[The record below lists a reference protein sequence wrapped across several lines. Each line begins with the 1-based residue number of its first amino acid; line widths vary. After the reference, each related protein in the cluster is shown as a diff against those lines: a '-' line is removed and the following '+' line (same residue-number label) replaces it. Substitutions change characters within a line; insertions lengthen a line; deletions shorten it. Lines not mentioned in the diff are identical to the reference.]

1 MGEELR
7 LLGYREP
14 TGLWSRRVP
23 PPPRHPD
30 LRAFQ
35 IEFTSR
41 GDRVSG
47 RLWLPRRAGG
57 EHPLVLL
64 QHGAG
69 GSSASAY
76 LDATAGPWVERGAAV
91 ASIDFPLHGAR
102 GDAKLS
108 GLLVAALLGRGSGT
122 LSPLAIEFARQAVID
137 LERAL
142 DALASFDGIDPE
154 RVAYAGFSLG
164 AVLGA
169 AFCAL
174 DPRPRAA
181 ALALGGAGLAPEG
194 VDPGSYLA
202 RFAPRPLLLVNAERD
217 ETIAR
222 DAAEALYRAA
232 RPPVEQLWFDA
243 THDALPGAALKAM
256 WQFLAPALDL
266 PS

>member
-7 LLGYREP
+7 LQGYREP
-14 TGLWSRRVP
+14 SGLWSRRVP
-23 PPPRHPD
+23 PPSRYPD

-35 IEFTSR
+35 IEFSSR

-47 RLWLPRRAGG
+47 RLWLPRGGG

-69 GSSASAY
+69 GSADSDY
-76 LDATAGPWVERGAAV
+76 LTGTAGPWVMRGAAV
-91 ASIDFPLHGAR
+91 ASIDFPLHGRR
-102 GDAKLS
+102 GDQKMAE
-108 GLLVAALLGRGSGT
+108 LLDASLLGDDAGS
-122 LSPLAIEFARQAVID
+122 LAPLAVEFARQAVID

-142 DALASFDGIDPE
+142 DVLTTLDGVDAE
-154 RVAYAGFSLG
+154 RIAYAGFSLG
-164 AVLGA
+164 AILGA

-194 VDPGSYLA
+194 VDPAGYVG

-217 ETIAR
+217 QTIPR
-222 DAAEALYRAA
+222 EAAEALYRAA

-243 THDALPGAALKAM
+243 DHQALPGVALKAM
-256 WQFLAPALDL
+256 WEFLTPSLDL
-266 PS
+266 KPA